1 MAKIKNYDKIMEYIY
16 NSPKG
21 TALGLYSIGKILGN
35 MGNPE
40 KKLKIIHVGGTN
52 GKGSTCTFI
61 AEILQEM
68 GYKVGLYTSP
78 FLEEFNERIQINKK
92 NISNDELASVVG
104 KTKVAVDRYI
114 AEGNPVPTE
123 FEIITAAAYQY
134 FYEEQVD
141 FVVLEVGLGG
151 ALDATNTCDPILSVI
166 TSISVDHIEYLGDD
180 LLEIARTKAGIIKDG
195 KKNVLYRQDEEVE
208 KVILDYAK
216 SIGASVI
223 ITETDKIK
231 IKSTDRNGQV
241 FDAEVFGECFSDIRI
256 SMAGEHQIKN
266 FLTALTAIKT
276 LERDQQ
282 IKPLCDDILKKA
294 ALKAKWRGR
303 LELIVQDPITILD
316 GAHNVGGA
324 SALAEYIK
332 NNLSELSLMLVFGM
346 LKDKDIKGTLKILS
360 PFAKEFVITIPD
372 SPRAA
377 SIQEI
382 EEIVRRYSSLGS
394 TISSFEKIED
404 AVEYAQ
410 DRASNQKNSAVI
422 YAGSLYMIGTVRS
435 LLRKRYHIEY

>member
-1 MAKIKNYDKIMEYIY
+1 MAEIKNYDEIMEYIH

-21 TALGLYSIGKILGN
+21 TALGLYSIGKILGH
-35 MGNPE
+35 MSNPE

-92 NISNDELASVVG
+92 NISNNELVSVVG
-104 KTKVAVDRYI
+104 KVKVAVDRYI
-114 AEGNPVPTE
+114 VEGNPAPTE

-134 FYEEQVD
+134 FYEQQVD

-166 TSISVDHIEYLGDD
+166 TSISIDHVEYLGNDR
-180 LLEIARTKAGIIKDG
+180 LEIARTKAGIIKGG
-195 KKNVLYRQDEEVE
+195 KKSVLYHQDEEVE
-208 KVILDYAK
+208 KVILEYAK
-216 SIGASVI
+216 EIGASVI
-223 ITETDKIK
+223 ITETDKVK
-231 IKSTDRNGQV
+231 IKSTDRTCQV
-241 FDAEVFGECFSDIRI
+241 FDVEVFGKSFLDIKI

-276 LERDQQ
+276 LERDEH
-282 IKPLCDDILKKA
+282 IKPLCDDVLKKA
-294 ALKAKWRGR
+294 ALKAKWKGR

-332 NNLSELSLMLVFGM
+332 NNLSDFSLTLVFGM
-346 LKDKDIKGTLKILS
+346 LKDKDIEGTLKILS

-382 EEIVRRYSSLGS
+382 EEIIKRHGSSGS

-404 AVEYAQ
+404 AVRYAQ
-410 DRASNQKNSAVI
+410 DRVSNQKNSAVI
-422 YAGSLYMIGTVRS
+422 YAGSLYMIGAVRS
-435 LLRKRYHIEY
+435 LIRKRYHIEY